1 MICTSDFQNDKIC
14 TICSQWNYCYQNC
27 VNFDLFDSLE
37 LWQVAL
43 SLGPTLVI
51 LQVMFVGPSL
61 STNIASIGP
70 VVGVDSKLVL
80 LHLGFAHDSRPANV
94 THQLLSVLTL
104 HLILCTHTVVHSADM
119 MVQIG
124 PVGELLRRAA
134 FFLTNFTLPDA
145 DVLVHCLNVFFHS
158 GSHGG
163 TKRTIW
169 EHAHPL
175 ASA

>member
-51 LQVMFVGPSL
+51 LQVVFVGPSL

-94 THQLLSVLTL
+94 TNQLLRVLL
-104 HLILCTHTVVHSADM
+104 HLILCTHTVVHSTDM